1 MKNIVKQK
9 YYSLIYSKELNK
21 LRSNSSDRKFIVLS
35 TPNHGNLGDHAI
47 ALAEKMFLEDKNICK
62 NIVEITSSF
71 YLSNKKIINSLISDE
86 DIILITGGGFLGSLW
101 MGEEELVREIFR
113 THKNNKIIIFPQ
125 TIFYENSSFGNE
137 ELEKSKEIYKKHS
150 GKKFIMLRDKVSYKT
165 VLDNFGE
172 SFDEVAYFPDM
183 VLYLNEKK
191 EDIKRENK
199 ILCCFRNDKEK
210 MGNFS
215 KKEYFEELLNGD
227 ILNKYIVKFTDTV
240 VNKRININDRNEEL
254 DKKFLEFKTS
264 KLVITDR
271 LHGMIFAAITG
282 TPCLAF
288 DNSSGKVKG
297 VFEWIKN
304 INSIIFLDQIT
315 TKEDILAKLAYLLDL
330 EISELEIEV
339 SSEFDKMSD
348 EIKGFV

>member
-1 MKNIVKQK
+1 
-9 YYSLIYSKELNK
+9 
-21 LRSNSSDRKFIVLS
+21 
-35 TPNHGNLGDHAI
+35 
-47 ALAEKMFLEDKNICK
+47 
-62 NIVEITSSF
+62 
-71 YLSNKKIINSLISDE
+71 
-86 DIILITGGGFLGSLW
+86 
-101 MGEEELVREIFR
+101 
-113 THKNNKIIIFPQ
+113 
-125 TIFYENSSFGNE
+125 
-137 ELEKSKEIYKKHS
+137 
-150 GKKFIMLRDKVSYKT
+150 MLRDKVSYKT

>member
-1 MKNIVKQK
+1 
-9 YYSLIYSKELNK
+9 
-21 LRSNSSDRKFIVLS
+21 
-35 TPNHGNLGDHAI
+35 
-47 ALAEKMFLEDKNICK
+47 
-62 NIVEITSSF
+62 
-71 YLSNKKIINSLISDE
+71 
-86 DIILITGGGFLGSLW
+86 
-101 MGEEELVREIFR
+101 
-113 THKNNKIIIFPQ
+113 
-125 TIFYENSSFGNE
+125 
-137 ELEKSKEIYKKHS
+137 
-150 GKKFIMLRDKVSYKT
+150 
-165 VLDNFGE
+165 
-172 SFDEVAYFPDM
+172 
-183 VLYLNEKK
+183 
-191 EDIKRENK
+191 
-199 ILCCFRNDKEK
+199 